1 MLCCERNEKDMNT
14 AIEAPYR
21 RIYAEIHLDH
31 IVKNIEAMAAILP
44 EQTKLIGVVKADGY
58 GHGSVPVAKV
68 IDPYVWGYAVA
79 AIEEGIIL
87 RKHGITKPILIL
99 GNTHRS
105 HFKELLEYDIRP
117 AVFDYEAAGELSR
130 TAVAMGKKALVH
142 LTLDTG
148 MSRIGWFPDAEGV
161 EAAVKT
167 AKLPGIEVEGLF
179 THFARADEGDPAYTE
194 KQFERYQW
202 FAEQLRNHGIE
213 IPVCHCSNS
222 AAIMEL
228 PQMGMDAAR
237 AGISMYGIYPSDEM
251 DHSIELHPAM
261 EIRSYITFV
270 KEIQPGTPVSYG
282 GTFVA
287 EKKMRV
293 ATIAAGYGDGYPR
306 ILSSRGYVLVAGKKA
321 PILGRVCMD
330 QFMVDVTDI
339 PEAKADCRVTLVGRD
354 GDEELTMEQL
364 AELGGGFR
372 YEIPCVLGKRVPRVY
387 LLNGEMVGTKDYN
400 DDVYA
405 DFR

>member
-1 MLCCERNEKDMNT
+1 MNT
-14 AIEAPYR
+14 AVEAPYR

-31 IVKNIEAMAAILP
+31 IIKNMEAMMAVLP
-44 EQTKLIGVVKADGY
+44 EQTRLIGVVKADGY
-58 GHGSVPVAKV
+58 GHGSVPVAKA

-99 GNTHRS
+99 GSTHRS

-117 AVFDYEAAGELSR
+117 AIFEYKKAEELSEL
-130 TAVAMGKKALVH
+130 AVSLGKKAPVH

-148 MSRIGWFPDAEGV
+148 MSRIGWFPDEEGLD
-161 EAAVKT
+161 AAVKT
-167 AKLPGIEVEGLF
+167 AALPGIAVEGLF
-179 THFARADEGDPAYTE
+179 THFARADEGESSHTE
-194 KQFERYQW
+194 EQFRRYQW
-202 FAEQLRNHGIE
+202 FVEELKKRGIE

-228 PQMGMDAAR
+228 PQMGLDASR

-251 DHSIELHPAM
+251 DHSMKLLPAM
-261 EIRSYITFV
+261 EIRSFITFV

-287 EKKMRV
+287 EKKMRI

-306 ILSSRGYVLVAGKKA
+306 ILSGKGYVLIAGKRA

-339 PEAKADCRVTLVGRD
+339 PEAETDMRVTLVGRD

-364 AELGGGFR
+364 ADLGGGFR

-387 LLNGEMVGTKDYN
+387 LLNGEVIGTKDYN
-400 DDVYA
+400 DDVYM

>member
-1 MLCCERNEKDMNT
+1 MDT

-31 IVKNIEAMAAILP
+31 IVKNIERMAEALP
-44 EQTKLIGVVKADGY
+44 EETKLIGVVKADGY

-68 IDPYVWGYAVA
+68 IAPYVWGYAVA
-79 AIEEGIIL
+79 SIEEGEIL
-87 RKHGITKPILIL
+87 RKHAITKPILIL
-99 GNTHRS
+99 GATHRS
-105 HFKELLEYDIRP
+105 HFKELLEYEIRP
-117 AVFDYEAAGELSR
+117 AVFDYEAAKELSQLACALGK
-130 TAVAMGKKALVH
+130 TARIH
-142 LTLDTG
+142 LALDTG
-148 MSRIGWFPDAEGV
+148 MSRIGWFADEAGVAE
-161 EAAVKT
+161 AVKT

-179 THFARADEGDPAYTE
+179 THFARADEGDPQYTRE
-194 KQFERYQW
+194 QFARYQW
-202 FAEQLRNHGIE
+202 FVEELKQHGIE
-213 IPVCHCSNS
+213 IPICHCSNS

-237 AGISMYGIYPSDEM
+237 AGISMYGIYPSDEV
-251 DHSIELHPAM
+251 DHSMKLKPAM

-287 EKKMRV
+287 DRNMRI
-293 ATIAAGYGDGYPR
+293 ATVAAGYGDGYPR
-306 ILSSRGYVLVAGKKA
+306 ILSGCGYILVAGKKA

-330 QFMVDVTDI
+330 QFMVDVTEI
-339 PEAKADCRVTLVGRD
+339 PEARVDMQVTLVGKD
-354 GDEELTMEQL
+354 GDEELTMEHL

-387 LLNGEMVGTKDYN
+387 LVNGEVVGCKDYN